1 MEEIREKKQQIR
13 DQITKKLEKISDQDK
28 KAKLQDIENRLFD
41 FANFLEAKI
50 VLLYTPGRGEVETR
64 QIIRRTFDYSKL
76 VVLPAFDLQDRQVTL
91 MKVDDPDA
99 DLIPGLRG
107 NLEPN
112 PQRCKKVPLE
122 CIDIAIIPGLA
133 MDEKGG
139 RLGSGHGF
147 YDSLIPRLP
156 ITSRKVG
163 LVFEEQMIPQVPM
176 ESHDKYVDIII
187 TEKRVIYK
195 I

>member
-1 MEEIREKKQQIR
+1 MEEIREKKQHIR
-13 DQITKKLEKISDQDK
+13 DQIAKKLENISEQEK
-28 KAKLQDIENRLFD
+28 KAKLQAIESRLFD

-50 VLLYTPGRGEVETR
+50 ALLYTPGALEVDTGN
-64 QIIRRTFDYSKL
+64 IIRRTYEYNKL
-76 VVLPAFDLQDRQVTL
+76 VVLPAFDIQNYNVTL
-91 MKVDDPDA
+91 MKVDDPNT
-99 DLIPGLRG
+99 DLVPGLRG
-107 NLEPN
+107 NLEPR
-112 PQRCKKVPLE
+112 PDRCKQVPLD
-122 CIDIAIIPGLA
+122 CIDIAIIPGIA

-139 RLGSGHGF
+139 RIGSGQGF
-147 YDSLIPRLP
+147 YDRLLPKLP

-163 LVFEEQMIPQVPM
+163 LVFEDQIVSQIPM

>member
-13 DQITKKLEKISDQDK
+13 DQITRKLEKISGQQK
-28 KAKLQDIENRLFD
+28 QAKIQDIESRLFD

-50 VLLYTPGRGEVETR
+50 VLLYTPSAGEVDTR
-64 QIIRRTFDYSKL
+64 HIIRRTFDYNKL
-76 VVLPAFDLQDRQVTL
+76 VVLPAFDLQQGEVTL
-91 MKVDDPDA
+91 MKVDDPA
-99 DLIPGLRG
+99 DLVPGPRG
-107 NLEPN
+107 NLEPD
-112 PQRCKKVPLE
+112 PRRCKKVPLE

-139 RLGSGHGF
+139 RIGSGKGF
-147 YDSLIPRLP
+147 YDRLIPRLP
-156 ITSRKVG
+156 VTSRKVG
-163 LVFEEQMIPQVPM
+163 LVFEDQIVSQVPM

>member
-13 DQITKKLEKISDQDK
+13 DDITRKLEKVSDGQK
-28 KAKLQDIENRLFD
+28 QAKIQDIESRLFD

-50 VLLYTPGRGEVETR
+50 VLLYTPAAGEVDTSR
-64 QIIRRTFDYSKL
+64 IIRRTFDYNKL
-76 VVLPAFDLQDRQVTL
+76 VVLPAFDSRQRDVTL
-91 MKVDDPDA
+91 MKIDDPGT
-99 DLIPGLRG
+99 DLIPGPRG
-107 NLEPN
+107 NLEPDSR
-112 PQRCKKVPLE
+112 RCKKVPLE

-139 RLGSGHGF
+139 RIGSGKGF
-147 YDSLIPRLP
+147 YDRLIPRLP

-163 LVFEEQMIPQVPM
+163 LVFEDQIVPQVPM